1 MARALL
7 ASLVQSGDL
16 GPQKL
21 QTSLWAPDFACRRH
35 PFVVIFRRVC
45 FRFGANAYVVPVE
58 RLLLVSVPKL
68 IRESPT
74 PSTRNVN
81 MKKAARFLLAIS
93 LVSLAWG
100 QQSSSS
106 TSIVPT
112 VIHFSGNLS
121 DLATKPAT
129 NIVGVTFSLYSDQQG
144 GSPLWLETQNV
155 RVDANGHY
163 VVTLGS
169 TTSQGLPSN
178 IFASGEARWLGV
190 QAQGQSEQPRV
201 LLVSVPYALKAG
213 DAETVGGLPPSAFM
227 LATPN
232 GSTAQSAHLP
242 AAASTTPPRH
252 SGAPARKTSSHSG
265 PITPAISATPFSFN
279 PDLRMSESALLRLPA
294 PSTSTAV

>member
-1 MARALL
+1 
-7 ASLVQSGDL
+7 
-16 GPQKL
+16 
-21 QTSLWAPDFACRRH
+21 
-35 PFVVIFRRVC
+35 
-45 FRFGANAYVVPVE
+45 
-58 RLLLVSVPKL
+58 
-68 IRESPT
+68 
-74 PSTRNVN
+74 

-155 RVDANGHY
+155 RVDANGNY